1 MNDNSQPDATN
12 TTATTDVNSVEGDV
26 VPKKRGRGRP
36 RKGEVVAKKAGNR
49 GVRGRPKGD
58 AAIINEYK
66 ARMLASPKSVK
77 VLDKIFEAALNDE
90 HKHQAAAWK
99 LVMDRVLP
107 TAAFEKDVVKG
118 GGKNAIQINITG
130 VGGETTIVGGDDV
143 IDGEFE
149 DVE

>member
-1 MNDNSQPDATN
+1 MTQEIHDDGPDVTH
-12 TTATTDVNSVEGDV
+12 DVPTP
-26 VPKKRGRGRP
+26 PKPRRGRP
-36 RKGEVVAKKAGNR
+36 PKKEVAEKKKGSR

-66 ARMLASPKSVK
+66 ARMLNSPKSRK
-77 VLDKIFEAALNDE
+77 VLDKIFDAALDDE

-118 GGKNAIQINITG
+118 SGKNAIQINITG
-130 VGGETTIVGGDDV
+130 VSGDTTIIGGDDA
-143 IDGEFE
+143 IDGEII
-149 DVE
+149 DVD

>member
-1 MNDNSQPDATN
+1 MTQETNDDSHDVPTPQP
-12 TTATTDVNSVEGDV
+12 
-26 VPKKRGRGRP
+26 KRRGRP
-36 RKGEVVAKKAGNR
+36 PKQAVAEKKKGSR

-66 ARMLASPKSVK
+66 ARMLNSPKSRK
-77 VLDKIFEAALNDE
+77 VLDKIFDAALDDE

-118 GGKNAIQINITG
+118 SGKNAIQINITG
-130 VGGETTIVGGDDV
+130 VSGDTTIIGGDDDA
-143 IDGEFE
+143 IDGEII
-149 DVE
+149 DVD

>member
-1 MNDNSQPDATN
+1 MTQEIHDDSHDEATP
-12 TTATTDVNSVEGDV
+12 
-26 VPKKRGRGRP
+26 PKPRRGRP
-36 RKGEVVAKKAGNR
+36 PKKEVAEKKKGSR

-66 ARMLASPKSVK
+66 ARMLNSPKSRK
-77 VLDKIFEAALNDE
+77 VLDKIFDAALDDE

-118 GGKNAIQINITG
+118 SGKNAIQINITG
-130 VGGETTIVGGDDV
+130 VGGDTTIIGGDDA
-143 IDGEFE
+143 IDGEII
-149 DVE
+149 DVD